1 MVSNEYIDLFLLFTQ
16 YIVFVG
22 IIFTIIL
29 FIGGNDG
36 R

>member
-1 MVSNEYIDLFLLFTQ
+1 MVSNEYIDLFLLFAQ
-16 YIVFVG
+16 YIIFSG
-22 IIFTIIL
+22 IVFTIIL